1 MTYENLKTNLGKILR
16 KSYEVSKIGPQ
27 VSIDHLVTPTDKPH
41 GYRILHSADD
51 NVITWEV
58 WE

>member
-51 NVITWEV
+51 NVIT
-58 WE
+58 